1 MRLSSAQIDPRILPR
16 EADFTNDIEFILLII
31 INLYGARGVI
41 TVRLPAVTAHLL
53 KVSQMRTVILF
64 LRSLNGLES
73 VQVGVN

>member
-16 EADFTNDIEFILLII
+16 EAVLTDDIAFILLII
-31 INLYGARGVI
+31 MNLYGAGGVI

-53 KVSQMRTVILF
+53 KGLLVRTVILF